1 MRIFFWG
8 VGEGEGAGEEEGEA
22 RMELLVHVSL
32 FSYFNFCQDL
42 GFVLN
47 S

>member
-1 MRIFFWG
+1 MRDFFWG
-8 VGEGEGAGEEEGEA
+8 GGGEGEGEAG
-22 RMELLVHVSL
+22 MELLVHVSL
-32 FSYFNFCQDL
+32 FSYFNFCQGL

>member
-1 MRIFFWG
+1 MRDFFFG
-8 VGEGEGAGEEEGEA
+8 GGGEGEGKAG
-22 RMELLVHVSL
+22 MELLVHVSL
-32 FSYFNFCQDL
+32 FSYFNFCQGL

>member
-1 MRIFFWG
+1 MRDFFWG
-8 VGEGEGAGEEEGEA
+8 GEGEGKAG
-22 RMELLVHVSL
+22 MELLVHVSL
-32 FSYFNFCQDL
+32 FSYFNFCQGL

>member
-1 MRIFFWG
+1 MRNFFLGGGW
-8 VGEGEGAGEEEGEA
+8 EGEGEGEA

>member
-1 MRIFFWG
+1 MRNFFLGGGGW
-8 VGEGEGAGEEEGEA
+8 EGEGEGEA

>member
-1 MRIFFWG
+1 MWGIFFEG
-8 VGEGEGAGEEEGEA
+8 GEGEGAAG
-22 RMELLVHVSL
+22 MELLVHVSL
-32 FSYFNFCQDL
+32 FSYFNFCQGL